1 MSEVDKPRDK
11 LRLFGGPETSGEKGS
26 WFGFLFKLFLF
37 VGVCAGGFYGYQIY
51 LERNGSR
58 RYGGGFSGGGFGSG
72 RGGLGEQ
79 LGSYAEKL
87 TGNSKRFWWVQKLYV
102 YMVLRN

>member
-11 LRLFGGPETSGEKGS
+11 LRLFGGSSSSAEGGS

-37 VGVCAGGFYGYQIY
+37 VGVCVGGFYGYQIY
-51 LERNGSR
+51 LEKNGGG
-58 RYGGGFSGGGFGSG
+58 RYGGGGGFGGGGFNSG

-79 LGSYAEKL
+79 LGSYAERF
-87 TGNSKRFWWVQKLYV
+87 TGNSKRF
-102 YMVLRN
+102 